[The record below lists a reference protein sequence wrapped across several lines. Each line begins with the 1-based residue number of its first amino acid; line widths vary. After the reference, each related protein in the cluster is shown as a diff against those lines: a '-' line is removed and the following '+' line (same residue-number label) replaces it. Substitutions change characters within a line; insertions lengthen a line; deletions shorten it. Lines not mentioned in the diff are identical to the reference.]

1 MDYFSTALL
10 AAAVIGALCG
20 LVGSLVVLRRRTFF
34 AQALTHATFPGAVAA
49 AMLGLSIPLGA
60 FVASIA
66 IVGIMTL
73 ISRVRRQGSQVASG
87 IVLTAGFAL
96 GVLLQA
102 LNPSLPVHVDSFLV
116 GSILTTTGSDIGLAA
131 GVLVLAV
138 LAVVV
143 FGKEL
148 LFSTFDPNGYR
159 AAGYREW
166 PVELLTLALITAT
179 VVTAM
184 PAVGAILAIALIAAP
199 AAAARLLARTT
210 GQILIAAPVLGA
222 TAGIVGVLLS
232 RALDV
237 AAGPAIALTAA
248 AFFVLALAVRAL
260 RLRAGSSRAAGT
272 GSGDRPARPAP
283 AAGRGGTRASL
294 GWKS

>member
-10 AAAVIGALCG
+10 AATVIGALCG

-73 ISRVRRQGSQVASG
+73 IGRVRRQGSQVASG

-131 GVLVLAV
+131 GVLGI
-138 LAVVV
+138 AVVATV
-143 FGKEL
+143 FFGKEL

-166 PVELLTLALITAT
+166 PVELLTLGLITAT

-199 AAAARLLARTT
+199 AAAARLLARTV
-210 GQILIAAPVLGA
+210 GQILVAAPVLGA
-222 TAGIVGVLLS
+222 AAGIIGVLLS

-248 AFFVLALAVRAL
+248 AFFLLALAVRQL
-260 RLRAGSSRAAGT
+260 RTRAGSSRAAGSSRT
-272 GSGDRPARPAP
+272 
-283 AAGRGGTRASL
+283 AAGRAGTRASL
-294 GWKS
+294 GWKA

>member
-34 AQALTHATFPGAVAA
+34 AQALTHATFPGAVGA

-131 GVLVLAV
+131 GVLGLAV
-138 LAVVV
+138 LAVVF

-166 PVELLTLALITAT
+166 PVELLTLGLITAT

-199 AAAARLLARTT
+199 AAAARLLARTV

-222 TAGIVGVLLS
+222 TAGISGVLLS

-248 AFFVLALAVRAL
+248 AFFLLALAVRQL
-260 RLRAGSSRAAGT
+260 RSRAGSPRTS
-272 GSGDRPARPAP
+272 GSPTRTRTARPAT
-283 AAGRGGTRASL
+283 GRAGTRASL

>member
-1 MDYFSTALL
+1 MDYFSTALI
-10 AAAVIGALCG
+10 AATVIGALCG

-66 IVGIMTL
+66 IVGIMTV
-73 ISRVRRQGSQVASG
+73 IGRVRRQGSQVASG

-116 GSILTTTGSDIGLAA
+116 GSILTTTGSDIGLAG
-131 GVLVLAV
+131 GVLVVAV
-138 LAVVV
+138 LVIVF

-148 LFSTFDPNGYR
+148 LFSTFDASGYR

-166 PVELLTLALITAT
+166 PMELLTLGLITAT

-210 GQILIAAPVLGA
+210 GQILVAAPVLGA
-222 TAGIVGVLLS
+222 TAGISGVLLS

-248 AFFVLALAVRAL
+248 AFFLLALAVRQI
-260 RLRAGSSRAAGT
+260 RSRAGSSRTAALPT
-272 GSGDRPARPAP
+272 RPASGR
-283 AAGRGGTRASL
+283 AAARASL
-294 GWKS
+294 GWES

>member
-10 AAAVIGALCG
+10 AATVIGALCG
-20 LVGSLVVLRRRTFF
+20 LVGALVVLRRRTFF

-73 ISRVRRQGSQVASG
+73 IGRVRRQGSQVASG

-131 GVLVLAV
+131 GVLGI
-138 LAVVV
+138 AVVATV
-143 FGKEL
+143 FFGKEL

-166 PVELLTLALITAT
+166 PVELLTLGLITAT

-199 AAAARLLARTT
+199 AAAARLLARTV
-210 GQILIAAPVLGA
+210 GQILVAAPVLGA
-222 TAGIVGVLLS
+222 AAGIIGVLLS

-248 AFFVLALAVRAL
+248 AFFLLALAVRQL
-260 RLRAGSSRAAGT
+260 RTGPDSSRAAG
-272 GSGDRPARPAP
+272 SSRP
-283 AAGRGGTRASL
+283 AAGRAGTRASL
-294 GWKS
+294 GWKA